1 MRWWSREKEVQEI
14 SEVTEVEEKTG
25 GDTAVGL
32 RTASSCLVGSGVSN
46 ALYDGFIAE
55 YYDESPMVRGR
66 TQDVAFYMDAVRGC
80 GEPVLELGCGT
91 GRVTLAL
98 ARAGYRVTGLDAS
111 ESMLERCEK
120 KLAAAPAEIRQR
132 VKLVQGN
139 MVRFELG
146 ERFRTIIIPFRPLQH
161 LLEVDEQISC
171 LESARRH
178 LRPEG
183 RKSGEPGGK
192 LVLDVFQTDAE
203 RMHDPAFHREA
214 PVTEYLTPD
223 GRRVRT
229 VERIAAFHRAKQRND
244 VEMIFYVRHAHGNE
258 ERLVFAWTLRY
269 FFRYEVE
276 HLLARCGFQINAVY
290 GDFDRSPL
298 VDASPEM
305 IFVAEAY

>member
-1 MRWWSREKEVQEI
+1 
-14 SEVTEVEEKTG
+14 
-25 GDTAVGL
+25 
-32 RTASSCLVGSGVSN
+32 VSN

-55 YYDESPMVRGR
+55 YYDESPLVRGR
-66 TQDVAFYMDAVRGC
+66 TQDVAFYVDAVREN

-111 ESMLERCEK
+111 QRMLERCER
-120 KLAAAPAEIRQR
+120 KLAAAPAEVQQR
-132 VKLVQGN
+132 VKLVQGD

-146 ERFRTIIIPFRPLQH
+146 ERFQTVIIPFRPLQH
-161 LLEVDEQISC
+161 LLELDEQIAC
-171 LESARRH
+171 LESVRRH
-178 LRPEG
+178 LVLEG
-183 RKSGEPGGK
+183 RRSGEPSGK

-203 RMHDPAFHREA
+203 RMHDPDFHQEA
-214 PVTEYLTPD
+214 PVTEYSTPD

-229 VERIAAFHRAKQRND
+229 VERIAAFHRAEQRND
-244 VEMIFYVRHAHGNE
+244 VEMIFYVRHAHGKE
-258 ERLVFAWTLRY
+258 ERLVFAWPLRY

-276 HLLARCGFQINAVY
+276 HLLARCGFRVRAVY

-305 IFVAEAY
+305 IFIAEAC